1 MLSTILIAVAILTL
15 GLYVGIAWNV
25 VTKYRQTRNVGF
37 LLLGAGV
44 LLWPLLGQILWATFG
59 RTLIE
64 RGSGAPGVF
73 PFSGVTGGGVSL
85 GDFVAVSAYAS
96 HAVQA
101 GFILF
106 GILLLGRAASGRHA
120 AHSSGGHAG

>member
-1 MLSTILIAVAILTL
+1 MLSTILIAVAVLTL
-15 GLYVGIAWNV
+15 GLYVGIAWTV

-44 LLWPLLGQILWATFG
+44 LLWPLLGRFLWATFG

-64 RGSGAPGVF
+64 RGPGAAGVF
-73 PFSGVTGGGVSL
+73 PFSGVTGGGMSVE
-85 GDFVAVSAYAS
+85 DFVAVSAYAS

-101 GFILF
+101 GFVLL

-120 AHSSGGHAG
+120 AHSPSGHAG